1 MGIIRNEEI
10 EARKKQALYQDKKD
24 NPVKYALI
32 ELESE
37 KDELVARLVKSAR
50 DNYINSGNL
59 RAYSEI
65 RKGDSMHLEGNKT
78 AEALIAA
85 WMQEF
90 DPSFVPNVKIDRDC
104 SGNYAYH
111 APVIVTF
118 TRVR

>member
-50 DNYINSGNL
+50 EIYVRDGIL
-59 RAYSEI
+59 KAVSEI
-65 RKGDSMHLEGNKT
+65 RNGDSIHLDGNKA
-78 AEALIAA
+78 AEGLIAK
-85 WMQEF
+85 WMQEC
-90 DPSFVPNVKIDRDC
+90 DPTLVPTVIIGRDC

-111 APVIVTF
+111 AEVIVTF